1 MITSRRNFL
10 KNTLSSAIVLIT
22 STAILSQRVLADWSK
37 TAFTAKNTE
46 EALMALFNDSD
57 ATVSD
62 KITIVS
68 PEIAENGKV
77 VPVEVKVD
85 LPRVESIT
93 LFSEKNPVPLL
104 AQFNFTDGRAKGWIK
119 TRIKMAETG
128 KVIAVVKADSK
139 LYQASREIKVTVG
152 GCGG

>member
-1 MITSRRNFL
+1 MTTSRRNFL
-10 KNTLSSAIVLIT
+10 KNALNSAIVLIT
-22 STAILSQRVLADWSK
+22 GAVVLSQRGLADWSK
-37 TAFTAKNTE
+37 TAFEAKNTE
-46 EALMALFNDSD
+46 DALTALFNDSD
-57 ATVSD
+57 TTDSD
-62 KITIVS
+62 KITLVS

-77 VPVEVKVD
+77 VPVEVTAD
-85 LPRVESIT
+85 LPHVESIT

-104 AQFNFTDGRAKGWIK
+104 AQFNFSNGAKGWVK

-128 KVIAVVKADSK
+128 KVIAVVKADGK

>member
-22 STAILSQRVLADWSK
+22 GTAVLSQRVLADWSK
-37 TAFTAKNTE
+37 TAFAAKNPE
-46 EALMALFNDSD
+46 EALMALFNNSD

-77 VPVEVKVD
+77 VPVEVKVN
-85 LPRVESIT
+85 LPQVESIT
-93 LFSEKNPVPLL
+93 LFSEKNPVPLV
-104 AQFNFTDGRAKGWIK
+104 AQFNFKGRAKGWIK

-128 KVIAVVKADSK
+128 KVIAVVKANGK
-139 LYQASREIKVTVG
+139 LFQASREIKVTVG

>member
-22 STAILSQRVLADWSK
+22 STAILSQRVRADWSK

-62 KITIVS
+62 KI
-68 PEIAENGKV
+68 PLFLQKLLKM
-77 VPVEVKVD
+77 VK
-85 LPRVESIT
+85 
-93 LFSEKNPVPLL
+93 LFRLK
-104 AQFNFTDGRAKGWIK
+104 
-119 TRIKMAETG
+119 
-128 KVIAVVKADSK
+128 
-139 LYQASREIKVTVG
+139 
-152 GCGG
+152 

>member
-10 KNTLSSAIVLIT
+10 KDTLSRAIVLIT
-22 STAILSQRVLADWSK
+22 GAVVLSQRGLADWST
-37 TAFTAKNTE
+37 TAFAAKNYE
-46 EALMALFNDSD
+46 DALMALFNDSD

-62 KITIVS
+62 KITIIS

-77 VPVEVKVD
+77 VPVEVQAD
-85 LPRVESIT
+85 LPKVESIT

-104 AQFNFTDGRAKGWIK
+104 AQFNFSGRTKGWIK
-119 TRIKMAETG
+119 TWIKMAETG
-128 KVIAVVKADSK
+128 KVIAVVKADGK
-139 LYQASREIKVTVG
+139 LYQASRDVKVTVG

>member
-1 MITSRRNFL
+1 MTTSRRNFL
-10 KNTLSSAIVLIT
+10 KNALNSAIVLIT
-22 STAILSQRVLADWSK
+22 GAVVLSQRGLADWSK
-37 TAFTAKNTE
+37 TAFEAKNTE
-46 EALMALFNDSD
+46 DALTALFNDSD
-57 ATVSD
+57 TTDSD
-62 KITIVS
+62 KITLVS

-85 LPRVESIT
+85 LPQVESIT

-104 AQFNFTDGRAKGWIK
+104 AQFNFTGGRAKGWIK

-128 KVIAVVKADSK
+128 KVIAVVKADGK